1 MECCAAAAGGNSTGS
16 SGVVG
21 AMAGGR
27 LSRSAVIG
35 LVIGLLAGV
44 VLVALALVGVR
55 AILRRRNA
63 SYQVCPWHITSLRHF

>member
-1 MECCAAAAGGNSTGS
+1 M
-16 SGVVG
+16 
-21 AMAGGR
+21 
-27 LSRSAVIG
+27 SRSAVIG

-63 SYQVCPWHITSLRHF
+63 SYQVCPWHITSLRLF